1 MKKTYDLSE
10 GGMIAKKQGP
20 RDETS
25 ELTPPPPPVA
35 TSSSSSVEK
44 RYSAPS
50 YEEPRLSQQRSSQEY
65 SSEPRRSRTSLP
77 SPMKELDEEP
87 MRRTS
92 RGGGGM
98 KVFDEEPGARRPSSG
113 GEGGVVLTKFDRE
126 PRRSVGSGS
135 GYGNDVDGRS
145 SGPASPR
152 KYTETIM

>member
-1 MKKTYDLSE
+1 MKKTYNLSE
-10 GGMIAKKQGP
+10 GGMISKKQGP
-20 RDETS
+20 RDETG
-25 ELTPPPPPVA
+25 EPTPPPPPDDV
-35 TSSSSSVEK
+35 SSSVEK

-50 YEEPRLSQQRSSQEY
+50 YEEPRLSQQRSSHEY
-65 SSEPRRSRTSLP
+65 ASEPRRSRTSLP

-135 GYGNDVDGRS
+135 GYGNDVDGS

>member
-20 RDETS
+20 RDETG
-25 ELTPPPPPVA
+25 EPTPPPPPVS
-35 TSSSSSVEK
+35 TSSSSVEK

-50 YEEPRLSQQRSSQEY
+50 YEEPRHSQHRSSQEY
-65 SSEPRRSRTSLP
+65 ASEPRRSRTSIP
-77 SPMKELDEEP
+77 PPGMKELDEEP

-92 RGGGGM
+92 RGSGM
-98 KVFDEEPGARRPSSG
+98 KVFDEEPGARRPISG
-113 GEGGVVLTKFDRE
+113 AGEGGVVLTKFERE
-126 PRRSVGSGS
+126 PRRSVGS
-135 GYGNDVDGRS
+135 GNDVDGRS